1 MGRYLMTHS
10 LLASWLYTM
19 KENPY
24 EDMTTERDPMGE
36 FMQTLRR
43 EPTLTTE
50 AMQNG
55 IKFEDMVTDII
66 NGRAAP
72 DDPWYGAA
80 EKVAR
85 RCAGGILQYK
95 AKKTIEVGGMSLLLY
110 GRLDCLKAGEIIDIK
125 FTKNYDAGKFFSSTQ
140 HPTYYSKTGSKPLAN
155 ITRATARTNSKNKG
169 SKWGQYDFASWCA
182 VWLLYLVEFADWN
195 SQSVIGIGICGS
207 SSMANTGGT
216 DSMNY
221 HTGTAASSRTT
232 AGAVQ
237 YRNIE
242 NPWGNIWE
250 WIDGVNFSDGTV
262 YVCTTP
268 ANYADDTTSGYTN
281 AGTKTQ
287 SDGWI
292 KAIGISST
300 APWAF
305 FPTEVGGSETT
316 YIPDYA
322 YYYSGWRVL
331 AVGGSCSSTTGY
343 VGLFRFGAYNAS
355 SGSDSGVGARLL
367 FHP

>member
-1 MGRYLMTHS
+1 M
-10 LLASWLYTM
+10 
-19 KENPY
+19 
-24 EDMTTERDPMGE
+24 
-36 FMQTLRR
+36 
-43 EPTLTTE
+43 
-50 AMQNG
+50 
-55 IKFEDMVTDII
+55 
-66 NGRAAP
+66 
-72 DDPWYGAA
+72 
-80 EKVAR
+80 
-85 RCAGGILQYK
+85 
-95 AKKTIEVGGMSLLLY
+95 
-110 GRLDCLKAGEIIDIK
+110 
-125 FTKNYDAGKFFSSTQ
+125 
-140 HPTYYSKTGSKPLAN
+140 
-155 ITRATARTNSKNKG
+155 
-169 SKWGQYDFASWCA
+169 
-182 VWLLYLVEFADWN
+182 EFADWN

-268 ANYADDTTSGYTN
+268 ANYADDTTTGYTN
-281 AGTKTQ
+281 AGTKMQ

-292 KAIGISST
+292 KAIGISSA

-322 YYYSGWRVL
+322 YYNSGWRVL
-331 AVGGSCSSTTGY
+331 NVGGNYSNTTGN
-343 VGLFRFGAYNAS
+343 VGLFNFNANNTS
-355 SGSDSGVGARLL
+355 SNSNSNVGARLL
-367 FHP
+367 VFSLIGAGFSSPLGENIAA